1 MAGQPLGGSGTGAAG
16 ASGGAAGAPADAGLR
31 AARLLRID
39 REALAREVTAAL
51 YAESPALLARHGE
64 NGRDKCLQDMRYNIE
79 HLTPAV
85 ELGDPAMFAGYVQ
98 WVDSLLRAR
107 NVATRDVVRCLELLD
122 ERCAV
127 RYPRAEAETIR
138 EILLAGLAAIA
149 A

>member
-1 MAGQPLGGSGTGAAG
+1 MAGRPLGTTGGGSAG
-16 ASGGAAGAPADAGLR
+16 GGADSGLR
-31 AARLLRID
+31 AARLLLID

-51 YAESPALLARHGE
+51 YEESPELLARHGE
-64 NGRDKCLQDMRYNIE
+64 RGRDKCLQDMRYNIE

-127 RYPRAEAETIR
+127 RYPPAEAETIR
-138 EILLAGLAAIA
+138 TILRAGLAVLA